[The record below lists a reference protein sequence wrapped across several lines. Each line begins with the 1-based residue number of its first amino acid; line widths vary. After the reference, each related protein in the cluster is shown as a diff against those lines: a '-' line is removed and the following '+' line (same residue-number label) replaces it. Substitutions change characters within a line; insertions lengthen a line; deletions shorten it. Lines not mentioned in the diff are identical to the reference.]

1 MGMRSKDQWI
11 ERSKAWTKTVAPG
24 ISADDTFNKMI
35 IAETGILPGEK
46 LLDLA
51 SGTGNPAISIAYS
64 MNEIGEVFCTDLTEK
79 MLNSARQRAKNLDL
93 DIVKFIAADMGSLPF
108 TDNIF
113 DVITCRFGVMFSEDK
128 VSVALES
135 HRTLKKGGRAAYIV
149 WGSYEENPPF
159 HIPRREVYSYL
170 GIEEGPT
177 PERHS
182 MSAPGDLEEMLT
194 GGNFSRV
201 EERELRYTNPIE
213 DIKDYVTRN
222 LNRSFSKETEDMTEA
237 DFCDLRQAVIK
248 AWKPFIKNG
257 ILLVPNYARLGL
269 GWKTS

>member
-35 IAETGILPGEK
+35 IAEVRIRPGEK

-51 SGTGNPAISIAYS
+51 SGTGNPAISIAHS
-64 MNEIGEVFCTDLTEK
+64 MNGTGEVFCTDLTDK
-79 MLNSARQRAKNLDL
+79 MLQSARQRAENLNL
-93 DIVKFIAADMGSLPF
+93 DIVKFIAADMASLPF
-108 TDNIF
+108 TDNKF
-113 DVITCRFGVMFSEDK
+113 DAITCRFGAMFSEDK
-128 VSVALES
+128 VSVSLES
-135 HRTLKKGGRAAYIV
+135 HRALKKGGRAAYIV
-149 WGSYEENPPF
+149 WGSYDENPPF
-159 HIPRREVYSYL
+159 HIPRRAVCSYL

-177 PERHS
+177 PKRHS
-182 MSAPGDLEEMLT
+182 MSAPGDLEKMLT

-213 DIKDYVTRN
+213 DINDYVTRN
-222 LNRSFSKETEDMTEA
+222 LNRSFSKETKDLTKA
-237 DFCDLRQAVIK
+237 NFGDLRQTVIK
-248 AWKPFIKNG
+248 AWKPFIKDG